1 MNSSSSLSAI
11 SVMSSAYLR
20 LLIFLPVMLIPENII
35 LNCEELNVST
45 SDWKQGQM
53 LLFSIVQEVLL
64 RAIKQEKEI
73 RGIWMRKTKL
83 PLITDITAVYIKTS
97 RNF

>member
-11 SVMSSAYLR
+11 RVMSSAYLR

-64 RAIKQEKEI
+64 RAIKQEKELRSIHI
-73 RGIWMRKTKL
+73 RKM
-83 PLITDITAVYIKTS
+83 
-97 RNF
+97 